1 MTIELKMLVWSVAL
15 AFVQML
21 LSVTGALF
29 QVGLPVLAGNRDKP
43 IEYAGWVGRSVR
55 ASYNMLENLA
65 LFAPLVLVA
74 QVAGRNSAVTALGAE
89 IFFLARL
96 VYTGVYLVGIPYLR
110 TLVWSVSVIGLLMIF
125 SQLL

>member
-1 MTIELKMLVWSVAL
+1 MTVELKMLVWSVAL

-21 LSVTGALF
+21 LSVTGAIF
-29 QVGLPVLAGNRDKP
+29 QVGLPELAGNRDKP
-43 IEYAGWVGRSVR
+43 IEYTGWVGRSVR

-74 QVAGRNSAVTALGAE
+74 QAAGRDSAVTALGAE
-89 IFFLARL
+89 IFFAARL
-96 VYTGVYLVGIPYLR
+96 VHACVYVIGIRYLR
-110 TLVWSVSVIGLLMIF
+110 TLVWGVSLVGLLMIF